1 MEKNG
6 MCRIVQGREIGS
18 TIMNDIKRRIQIAR
32 GEVPA
37 DLVLRNAHL
46 VNVCSGECYLA
57 DVAVGDGRVLGV
69 RELHDAGSSD
79 ASNASNAYVGREERD
94 LQGRWLVPGL
104 IDGHMHIESTMLVLP
119 EFARIVVPRGV
130 TTVMLDPHEFANV
143 MGIEGIRY
151 VLDSGRGLPLSTYI
165 LLSSC
170 VPASSYESPYRVLTA
185 EDLLPLLGDERV
197 LGLAEMMN
205 MPGVL
210 QGDEQVI
217 AKIEATLRRGLVV
230 DGHAPGLTGRDLNA
244 YAASGIMSDHECT
257 TIEEARQRLRLGM
270 WLMIREGSAAQ
281 NLDTLLPLVQ
291 ELHSP
296 RVFFVTDDRD
306 PLDLTTRGHMDSMVR
321 RAIELGLDPVEALRL
336 ASYNTAQYFRLYH
349 RGAIAPGF
357 VADLVVLDDLSSF
370 KVESVYKDGMLV
382 AQDGAV
388 LVDIPSAAVVGIETS
403 MAMQEVE
410 PRMTMNIRAFGE
422 QDIRIAGKPG
432 PVEVIG
438 INKGQI
444 TTTHL
449 QEEAPLRNGEIVA
462 DPERDL
468 LKLVVVERH
477 HASGRVGLGLVKGF
491 GLKKG
496 AIASSVAHDAHNLV
510 IAGTNDS
517 DIVQAA
523 HVLQAMGGG
532 FACVVDG
539 EVRARVPLPIGG
551 LISPVPAAEL
561 VQQLRRLDAAAAEL
575 GCTLEH
581 PCMTLSFLSLSVI
594 PALKLTDQGLV
605 DVETFTLIPLQR

>member
-1 MEKNG
+1 MRIAIVDG
-6 MCRIVQGREIGS
+6 RIVGMNEKHSNNSYVYEGRE
-18 TIMNDIKRRIQIAR
+18 
-32 GEVPA
+32 V
-37 DLVLRNAHL
+37 
-46 VNVCSGECYLA
+46 
-57 DVAVGDGRVLGV
+57 
-69 RELHDAGSSD
+69 
-79 ASNASNAYVGREERD
+79 RD
-94 LQGRWLVPGL
+94 LQGRWLAPGL

-119 EFARIVVPRGV
+119 EFARLVVPKGV

-143 MGIEGIRY
+143 MGVEGIRY
-151 VLDSGRGLPLSTYI
+151 VLESGRGLPLSTYI

-170 VPASSYESPYRVLTA
+170 VPASSFESPYRVLTA
-185 EDLLPLLGDERV
+185 NDLLPLLQDERV

-210 QGDEQVI
+210 QSDEQVL

-230 DGHAPGLTGRDLNA
+230 DGHAPGLVGRDLSA

-257 TIEEARQRLRLGM
+257 TVEEARQRLRLGM

-281 NLDTLLPLVQ
+281 NLDALLPLVQ
-291 ELHSP
+291 ELHPP

-306 PLDLTTRGHMDSMVR
+306 PLDLTARGHMDSMVR
-321 RAIELGLDPVEALRL
+321 RAIELGLDPVEAIRL

-357 VADLVVLDDLSSF
+357 VADLVVLDDLSTF

-382 AQDGAV
+382 AQDAKL
-388 LVDIPSAAVVGIETS
+388 LVDIPSAAVMGIETDV
-403 MAMQEVE
+403 AVHEVE
-410 PRMTMNIRAFGE
+410 VTKTIHIAPITER
-422 QDIRIAGKPG
+422 DVRITGYPG
-432 PVEVIG
+432 MVEIIG
-438 INKGQI
+438 IKKGQI
-444 TTTHL
+444 TTAHL
-449 QEEAPLRNGEIVA
+449 QEEAPIRDGEIVA

-477 HASGRVGLGLVKGF
+477 HATGRIGLGLVKGF
-491 GLKKG
+491 GLRKG

-510 IAGTNDS
+510 IAGASDS

-523 HVLQAMGGG
+523 QTLQEMGGG
-532 FACVVDG
+532 FVCVVDG
-539 EVRARVPLPIGG
+539 EVQARVPLPLGG
-551 LISPVPAAEL
+551 LVSPLPANEL
-561 VQQLRRLDAAAAEL
+561 VQQLRHLDDAAAAL

-594 PALKLTDQGLV
+594 PSLKLTDQGLV
-605 DVETFTLIPLQR
+605 DVETFTLMPLQNKGS